1 MRTAVSVSALVLAA
15 VALTPSVALAAE
27 PPVPVVTNPTDPDGL
42 GGLATETLSYGS
54 QQHQDMD
61 VWWTPDGQKRPG
73 VFLIHGGWWSGGDKK
88 YMKEIT
94 RSYADLGYTVFNINY
109 RLSGAAPWP
118 AQRTDA
124 LTAIATARKHADR
137 WSFDAGKY
145 VVVGF
150 SAGGHIA
157 ASVGTYGNGI
167 AGLKGVVGLSPIISP
182 LRAYSDGEKTAN
194 LDKRKLREAAI
205 RLAGGCEPKGKC
217 SRIWASMEVAW
228 HASAKDAP
236 MLTVHSEDE
245 FVPPTQ
251 SQLLKQM
258 LGQVGVPMTIMT
270 APGTNH
276 SAPLYR
282 EPGVAERVQAW
293 IAERIG

>member
-1 MRTAVSVSALVLAA
+1 MRTAVTVSALALAA
-15 VALTPSVALAAE
+15 VALTPAVAFATE

-54 QQHQDMD
+54 QRHQDMD

-73 VFLIHGGWWSGGDKK
+73 VFLIHGGWWSSGDKK

-94 RSYADLGYTVFNINY
+94 RSYADLGYTVFNLNY
-109 RLSGAAPWP
+109 RLSGEAAWP

-124 LTAIATARKHADR
+124 LAAIALARKQADR
-137 WSFDAGKY
+137 WAFDASKY

-182 LRAYSDGEKTAN
+182 LRAYADGEKTADH
-194 LDKRKLREAAI
+194 DKRKLREAAI

-217 SRIWASMEVAW
+217 SRVWASMEVAW

-236 MLTVHSEDE
+236 ILTVHSEDE

-258 LGQVGVPMTIMT
+258 LGQVGVPMTIIT